1 VSDPRRVAI
10 LGGTFDPIH
19 LGHIA
24 IAEQARDGAGLEET
38 WLVPSAMPPHR
49 GAASA
54 SAQDRL
60 DMVQSAVAGH
70 PRLRVLDIEVR
81 RPGPSYTADTL
92 RQLEAGYPG
101 AEFWIVLGADAARD
115 IMTWHG
121 REELL
126 GRARFLLVNRS
137 GVDRLAEADARR
149 LGFDAGG
156 RTLII
161 EVDSPAISATEVRE
175 RVAAGLSLDG
185 LVPAAVA
192 EIIAARGLYGS
203 EGGGGLVG

>member
-24 IAEQARDGAGLEET
+24 IAEQAVDGAGLEET
-38 WLVPSAMPPHR
+38 WLVPSATPPHR

-92 RQLEAGYPG
+92 RELEAGYPG

-115 IMTWHG
+115 IVTWHG

-192 EIIAARGLYGS
+192 EIIAARGLYAS
-203 EGGGGLVG
+203 EGAGGLVG